1 MPCSQL
7 AMEPILREMQL
18 DVGAHLLL
26 WRSSPLSV
34 PLPSRRPPPPPAPP
48 PALGEREKEKSK
60 ERGAEPGPPAPRRR
74 AQYGGAGGGGARLQR
89 GLLQGICKG
98 CT

>member
-1 MPCSQL
+1 MPPSWCSTPL
-7 AMEPILREMQL
+7 AAAQRRA
-18 DVGAHLLL
+18 AHRALL
-26 WRSSPLSV
+26 PACHGTN